1 MDRSDSQ
8 RLRNDLGMFRM
19 LLGFELPFEH
29 FDVRALFSMGLAAL
43 LPAIV
48 GAAGGQDPRV
58 LLAACGPYLALF
70 GYFLIR
76 NYLRASR
83 NPSCPAAKRR
93 EYRVGLPIML
103 FSLVFLWGSVRWAK
117 AAGAPGPVA
126 DAYFLLF
133 LGWLLLYQGLHES
146 GRRANLLIA
155 VPVIGVAL
163 VWPFVSGFVLW
174 TLLWLAIGL
183 GMIAAAACM
192 RWQLNALRRGEA
204 SIAGG
209 ETVDGAD

>member
-1 MDRSDSQ
+1 MERSDAR
-8 RLRNDLGMFRM
+8 RLHNDLATLRT
-19 LLGFELPFEH
+19 LLHFELPFEAI
-29 FDVRALFSMGLAAL
+29 DVRALFSMGLAAL
-43 LPAIV
+43 LPAGV
-48 GAAGGQDPRV
+48 GAAGGRDPRL
-58 LLAACGPYLALF
+58 LLASCGPYLALL
-70 GYFLIR
+70 GYFLVR

-103 FSLVFLWGSVRWAK
+103 LSLVFLLGSASWAK

-133 LGWLLLYQGLHES
+133 LGWLLLYHGLYEP

-155 VPVIGVAL
+155 VPMIGVAL
-163 VWPFVSGFVLW
+163 AWPFVSGLVMW
-174 TLLWLAIGL
+174 TSLWLAIGL

-192 RWQLNALRRGEA
+192 RWQLNSLQRREAPTARGETA
-204 SIAGG
+204 H
-209 ETVDGAD
+209 GAD